1 MKTKNI
7 NDFRL
12 TTLLLMKV
20 QIEYLLRKVIMKNL
34 IHVACVAGFA
44 LLIVLTATMASA
56 QSPAQTPPKIELP
69 KFEEPTI
76 IAIAYNRKGQGEI
89 SAADRDGKVRQ
100 YMEVWENK
108 SKIPNVI
115 TYILIGQDRQTYF
128 SITWG
133 RGPVNRDAFACT
145 SVEVPE
151 FGEKSLWVASVSGG
165 VLTFTEIKDEDVKG
179 LFTNLTTAR
188 RDWDREISSNNPKR
202 NANTTQNN
210 ILDFLK
216 KKNREKWLQNGWL
229 QPATNCVNH
238 F

>member
-1 MKTKNI
+1 MKNF

-12 TTLLLMKV
+12 KTSSLLNTKV
-20 QIEYLLRKVIMKNL
+20 ERLVSKVIMKNL
-34 IHVACVAGFA
+34 IRNTCAAGFA
-44 LLIVLTATMASA
+44 LLIVLTATVAS
-56 QSPAQTPPKIELP
+56 AQTPPKIELP
-69 KFEEPTI
+69 KMEEPKI
-76 IAIAYNRKGQGEI
+76 IGIAYNRKGQGQI
-89 SAADRDGKVRQ
+89 TAADREGKVHQ
-100 YMEVWENK
+100 YMEVWEDK

-115 TYILIGQDRQTYF
+115 TYMLIGQDRESYF

-133 RGPVNRDAFACT
+133 RGPVNREVFACT

-151 FGEKSLWVASVSGG
+151 FGEKSFWVTSVTSA
-165 VLTFTEIKDEDVKG
+165 VITFTEIKDEDVKG
-179 LFTNLTTAR
+179 LFANLTRAR
-188 RDWDREISSNNPKR
+188 RDWDLEVSSNNPKR

-229 QPATNCVNH
+229 QPATNCVRH

>member
-1 MKTKNI
+1 M
-7 NDFRL
+7 R
-12 TTLLLMKV
+12 
-20 QIEYLLRKVIMKNL
+20 NL
-34 IHVACVAGFA
+34 IPKTCFAGCA
-44 LLIVLTATMASA
+44 LLIVLTTTVASA
-56 QSPAQTPPKIELP
+56 QSSPKIELP
-69 KFEEPTI
+69 KIEEPRI
-76 IAIAYNRKGQGEI
+76 IGIAYNRQGQGQI
-89 SAADRDGKVRQ
+89 TAADRDGKVHQ

-115 TYILIGQDRQTYF
+115 TYMLIGQDRQTYF

-133 RGPVNRDAFACT
+133 RGPVNREVFACT
-145 SVEVPE
+145 SVDVPE
-151 FGEKSLWVASVSGG
+151 FGEKSLWVTSVTGG

-179 LFTNLTTAR
+179 LFANLTTAR
-188 RDWDREISSNNPKR
+188 RDWDRDVTANNPKR

-229 QPATNCVNH
+229 QPATNCVKH